1 MNSVQNGAY
10 LKTARNQLILK
21 ALMVLG
27 LFIGGSIF
35 GLFDLILPD
44 DMLTHVWIGAMAL
57 IFLGAALFQVLPYQA
72 MVDREVALLAKVKQQ
87 VSGGE
92 EGYKLALD
100 TDTLNDKEKN
110 TFLAQVLAKL
120 QELRGK
126 KDVEVDDLVLLD
138 WYATKHAQ
146 RAKGIHWV
154 KRNLLTYGIV
164 GTYVGIRLA
173 TAGADI
179 MASGETEAVFQFVV
193 MMFEYLGLAIM
204 STLAGLLFG
213 SVFIGHAIDRTERTV
228 QDIANDLHLELY
240 SSGFLAW
247 MNGAGKETHAS

>member
-27 LFIGGSIF
+27 FFIGGSIF

-120 QELRGK
+120 QGLRGQ

>member
-10 LKTARNQLILK
+10 LQTARNQLILK
-21 ALMVLG
+21 ALVVLG

-35 GLFDLILPD
+35 GLFDAILPN
-44 DMLTHVWIGAMAL
+44 DMLTHVWIGVMAL
-57 IFLGAALFQVLPYQA
+57 IFLGAAFFQVLPYQA
-72 MVDREVALLAKVKQQ
+72 MVDREVALLAKIKEQL
-87 VSGGE
+87 GE
-92 EGYKLALD
+92 GTAGYKQTLNVDALD
-100 TDTLNDKEKN
+100 ENDQK
-110 TFLAQVLAKL
+110 TFLAQVLV
-120 QELRGK
+120 ELKGLRAQ
-126 KDVEVDDLVLLD
+126 KDVEVDDMILLD
-138 WYATKHAQ
+138 WYATKHKQ

-204 STLAGLLFG
+204 STLAGLVFG

-228 QDIANDLHLELY
+228 QDIANDLNLTFY

-247 MNGAGKETHAS
+247 MNGAGKDTDAS